1 MVVNVI
7 HKPSKHW
14 ATLKSRVKVLK
25 LLWSKKKVDY
35 YTLEFSESCLQAPT
49 NAYNKI
55 LGTSKYPYPRWGSS
69 RLAWKNNGDGSINV
83 AVMREDRKGI
93 SFQVIAIV
101 RPFQKKKVA
110 FTKEYWMPI
119 NTPYLG
125 GSDTA
130 NVDIEYNIS

>member
-35 YTLEFSESCLQAPT
+35 YTLEFSESCLQALP
-49 NAYNKI
+49 
-55 LGTSKYPYPRWGSS
+55 
-69 RLAWKNNGDGSINV
+69 
-83 AVMREDRKGI
+83 
-93 SFQVIAIV
+93 
-101 RPFQKKKVA
+101 
-110 FTKEYWMPI
+110 MPI